1 MNVRPLLTA
10 TAAVVAALAGCAR
23 EEAPTIAATT
33 AAEGVECVNRAAEAY
48 QVGLEYINLG
58 PIEED
63 RTGAFT
69 FAIPGTAAR
78 AAGQT
83 TTFLCRLD
91 ANRTLVDIVTFQ
103 GAS

>member
-1 MNVRPLLTA
+1 MKARLALIAIA
-10 TAAVVAALAGCAR
+10 TAATALAGCAR
-23 EEAPTIAATT
+23 EDAPAIAATT
-33 AAEGVECVNRAAEAY
+33 AAEGIECVNRAAAAY
-48 QVGLEYINLG
+48 DVGLEYINLG

-63 RTGAFT
+63 HTGAFT
-69 FAIPGTAAR
+69 FAIPGTAER

-103 GAS
+103 AAS